1 VCLPAFL
8 YLSTFVYKVFTYESI
23 LGKERQFEF
32 VNITQFDEA
41 TGSTFQQSETVKI
54 VQVNHGIK
62 LIEADT

>member
-1 VCLPAFL
+1 MI
-8 YLSTFVYKVFTYESI
+8 KVFTYESI